1 MYLGLKQLQRRLQ
14 NDNTITTMVP
24 VVRNTQNVASSWWV
38 LRVFGK
44 MKRSISPTVKA
55 EKEHN
60 ELLVSSIESLSVPLH
75 IIYPSISHEA

>member
-14 NDNTITTMVP
+14 NDNTIMHVVP
-24 VVRNTQNVASSWWV
+24 VESNTQSVASSWWV
-38 LRVFGK
+38 LKVFGK

-60 ELLVSSIESLSVPLH
+60 ELLVSSVESLLVPLH